1 MPQVFNIAPRVLVYP
16 RGTAA
21 PAVEEGWVALPQL
34 PTAKPGTAS
43 APSLGAALPSRSLA
57 SPTTGGAAASGL
69 TPPRHVVFGD
79 GSHPTT
85 RLCAAAVDLL
95 CRQRPGMAVLDV
107 GTGTG
112 ILARI
117 ARARG
122 ATFVAATD
130 IDPAA
135 VACAKAHAEMDFL
148 DWHGAATGT
157 RQFNIHFG
165 ADAPDHW
172 GARFDLIV
180 ANILEAPLRS
190 LAPAL
195 CRALL
200 PGGVLL
206 ISGFTRPQ
214 VPALRLVYETAGLQS
229 AGDFSL
235 DEWVL
240 LKFVAPTRA
249 NHNFNK

>member
-1 MPQVFNIAPRVLVYP
+1 MLQLQNIAPRVTVYP
-16 RGTAA
+16 FGSVR
-21 PAVEEGWVALPQL
+21 
-34 PTAKPGTAS
+34 
-43 APSLGAALPSRSLA
+43 PSLEDGWIALAELPRVSG
-57 SPTTGGAAASGL
+57 SPA
-69 TPPRHVVFGD
+69 VFGD

-95 CRQRPGMAVLDV
+95 CRQRQPEAVLDV

-112 ILARI
+112 VLARI

-122 ATFVAATD
+122 VGFIIGTD
-130 IDPAA
+130 IDPLALSR
-135 VACAKAHAEMDFL
+135 AKAHADL
-148 DWHGAATGT
+148 DDHAVDIG
-157 RQFNIHFG
+157 FSSE
-165 ADAPDHW
+165 APDHW
-172 GARFDLIV
+172 GARFDVVV
-180 ANILEAPLRS
+180 ANILEAPLRI

-214 VPALRLVYETAGLQS
+214 VPALRVLYESGGLTFLHQS
-229 AGDFSL
+229 GL

-240 LKFVAPTRA
+240 LTFASRTTT
-249 NHNFNK
+249 